1 MPPIL
6 ATKESRLRFLDLD
19 PLLAELRQEGTAFIP
34 EAVRVMRTATG
45 NFLDEPFIES
55 VHFAN
60 FGCPE
65 MFDDGI
71 SSFAGN
77 TSRATV
83 NFEASCCIL
92 EPMPTATHILEAFPG
107 RSTRPSPTARWR
119 RPRTRSRCSTPT
131 SGARG

>member
-55 VHFAN
+55 VHFAK
-60 FGCPE
+60 FGCPK

-92 EPMPTATHILEAFPG
+92 EPMPTATHP
-107 RSTRPSPTARWR
+107 
-119 RPRTRSRCSTPT
+119 
-131 SGARG
+131 